1 MLYQLYYTRYT
12 EGIQVRLAVGWYRR
26 CRTRQSLGEL
36 DNQGTVFL
44 IFYSVFFL
52 AVAMT
57 GGRVTSFLGGD
68 ERYLRTR
75 EMIVSR
81 SVYMLE
87 HLRGSYKVLWY
98 THCCPWKWPHKKTLQ
113 LIRRCH
119 PCARKFA
126 SKAVLSR
133 MQLTLQATRT
143 TRHGGSRLV
152 QAMSA

>member
-1 MLYQLYYTRYT
+1 MR
-12 EGIQVRLAVGWYRR
+12 
-26 CRTRQSLGEL
+26 EL
-36 DNQGTVFL
+36 HTQGTVLVFL
-44 IFYSVFFL
+44 CFL

-57 GGRVTSFLGGD
+57 GGRVTSFLRGD